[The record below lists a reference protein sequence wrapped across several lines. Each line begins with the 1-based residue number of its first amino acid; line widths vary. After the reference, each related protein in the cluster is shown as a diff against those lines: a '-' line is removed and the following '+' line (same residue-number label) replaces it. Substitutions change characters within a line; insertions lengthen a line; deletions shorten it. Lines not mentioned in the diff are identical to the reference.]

1 MSTTAQTTEQRS
13 LWQRITHR
21 KVKDQTEEKTQD
33 TSRLLE
39 SWLQAAFTALMWG
52 TQTRRGFAA
61 RDRYIRLLRFSYWNE
76 LCNGRIFS

>member
-39 SWLQAAFTALMWG
+39 SFLATGCLYGIDVGNTDPAWF
-52 TQTRRGFAA
+52 RR
-61 RDRYIRLLRFSYWNE
+61 S
-76 LCNGRIFS
+76 